1 LISVFGA
8 NKERTCKPRES
19 EHGMAPLKK
28 ASGQSL
34 TEYALP
40 VACILLVGGVIAM
53 TVDINGIIDDYFMA
67 ASGHSAASKTGTTF
81 KPGQLGAEASGA
93 TGNGAAGFD
102 SMGRLID
109 GAGGSIS
116 VGGGSFTYDGPTSR
130 SSRPQV
136 AGSNGDF
143 IYDVKGRGPMFEL
156 AAKLAREGAPAE
168 YVGRI
173 LNSAALTEQLA
184 QSKANGTST
193 TMNAYTAA
201 LRSQLASNQAYAMSH
216 MNEVL
221 AHGGLEGV
229 SIWKTAMG
237 SSISN
242 SDQITKATNELA
254 DVASVSRLERY
265 RQLLEQGAENDKL
278 NAANERCALHGA
290 VCAMT
295 GTEADAE
302 TLASLLQ
309 EAGTSSPGEQLLMN
323 KDNTSAYVYQN
334 YTQLTGPK
342 AEQEYKSGMPE
353 EE

>member
-1 LISVFGA
+1 
-8 NKERTCKPRES
+8 
-19 EHGMAPLKK
+19 MAPLKK

-184 QSKANGTST
+184 KSKTAGNSGN
-193 TMNAYTAA
+193 MYAYTAA

-237 SSISN
+237 SSIAN
-242 SDQITKATNELA
+242 SDAINTAVNNMNDAMSAGRIQ
-254 DVASVSRLERY
+254 
-265 RQLLEQGAENDKL
+265 QLHNLLKQGASNDML
-278 NAANERCALHGA
+278 NAALDRCAVSGGCPPSG
-290 VCAMT
+290 V
-295 GTEADAE
+295 GEADSE
-302 TLASLLQ
+302 TLASILQ
-309 EAGTSSPGEQLLMN
+309 ESGTASPGEQLLMN
-323 KDNTSAYVYQN
+323 KDNTGTYVYN
-334 YTQLTGPK
+334 NFSQLTGPK

-353 EE
+353 E